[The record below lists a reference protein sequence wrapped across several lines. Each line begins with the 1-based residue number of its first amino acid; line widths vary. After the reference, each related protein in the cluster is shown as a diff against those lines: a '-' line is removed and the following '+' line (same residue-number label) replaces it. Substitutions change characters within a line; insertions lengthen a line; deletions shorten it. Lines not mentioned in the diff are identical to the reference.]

1 MDLSEIRQLMQEF
14 SGLPITKL
22 SLELDNLK
30 LCLEKEG
37 TAEKVEESRAPAC
50 QPITVVAQ
58 SSGGSV
64 SVVEESPEEKGEV
77 AVRSPV
83 VGVFYITPSP
93 GAEPFVAEG
102 QYVKKGQTVC
112 IVEAM
117 KMMNEIPAPVSGRV
131 TRIVVSPEEAVEFN
145 QPLMF
150 IKEE

>member
-1 MDLSEIRQLMQEF
+1 MDLGEIRQLMQEF
-14 SGLPITKL
+14 ASLPITKL

-30 LCLEKEG
+30 LCLEKESSG
-37 TAEKVEESRAPAC
+37 GREESRVPAC

-117 KMMNEIPAPVSGRV
+117 KMMNEIPAPVSGRI
-131 TRIVVSPEEAVEFN
+131 TRIVVSPEEAVEYN
-145 QPLMF
+145 QPLMY